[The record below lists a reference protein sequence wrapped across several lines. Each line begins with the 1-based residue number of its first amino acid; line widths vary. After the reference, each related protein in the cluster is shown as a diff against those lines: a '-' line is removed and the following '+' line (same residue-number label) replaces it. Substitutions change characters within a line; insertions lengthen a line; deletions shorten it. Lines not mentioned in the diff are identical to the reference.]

1 MTIVYLI
8 KMAKNGSDVK
18 MRRHGTGA
26 FGSLCPPLSL
36 QPKDVLIKSRSACEI
51 RGCLDGES

>member
-1 MTIVYLI
+1 
-8 KMAKNGSDVK
+8 MAQNGSDVK

-26 FGSLCPPLSL
+26 FGSLCPDLSL
-36 QPKDVLIKSRSACEI
+36 LPKDVFIKSRSSCEI